1 MFSVVF
7 AVFYHYHSPRHS
19 VATSGRASPVVVSKW
34 LTLFAFAMFTSLT
47 LTACSHSASDK
58 DVTHFDESPPD
69 NIAETENSHTVI
81 INSDRMNSDRI
92 NIVSPDWGNAA
103 TLTAMGHAPIAT
115 GDIRVWDRW
124 VGRPN
129 LPASTTDIGIRYQP
143 NAELV
148 AQLPVDMVID
158 NYFYEHARNLYGD
171 VPAES
176 VMFAAKGEAATWADY
191 TEPTRALG
199 ALIDNPKLAED
210 YIVQSQKEIQLA
222 SQHFQNSYPK
232 VKKFAVVQFVDANN
246 MRMYVDN
253 SLFKVALD
261 QMGKELMILGKG
273 NAWGFFKIRM
283 KDLAQLDDETCL
295 LIIDPISPITK
306 AEIEDSLIWQRL
318 GYGDNR
324 CMAELP
330 PVWIYGGMSSLV
342 SLANNLSTAA
352 LKGGVT
358 L

>member
-7 AVFYHYHSPRHS
+7 SVFYQYQSSRHS
-19 VATSGRASPVVVSKW
+19 VATSGGASPIIVFKW
-34 LTLFAFAMFTSLT
+34 LALLTFVLLASLT
-47 LTACSHSASDK
+47 LNACSHSASDK
-58 DVTHFDESPPD
+58 DITHFDESPPD
-69 NIAETENSHTVI
+69 NIAETENNH
-81 INSDRMNSDRI
+81 SDRINSDRI
-92 NIVSPDWGNAA
+92 NIISPDWGNAA

-124 VGRPN
+124 VGRPS

-143 NAELV
+143 NAELI

-158 NYFYEHARNLYGD
+158 NYFYEHARSLYGD

-176 VMFAAKGEAATWADY
+176 VMFAAKGEIATWADY

-199 ALIDNPKLAED
+199 ALIENPKLAED
-210 YIVQSQKEIQLA
+210 YIVQSQKEISRAGVKLQ
-222 SQHFQNSYPK
+222 QRYPK
-232 VKKFAVVQFVDANN
+232 IKKFAVVQFIDANN

-261 QMGKELMILGKG
+261 QMDEELMVLGKG
-273 NAWGFFKIRM
+273 NAWGFFPIRM

-295 LIIDPISPITK
+295 LIIDPMSPITK

-318 GYGDNR
+318 SYGDNR
-324 CMAELP
+324 CMAQLP

-352 LKGGVT
+352 LKGGAT

>member
-1 MFSVVF
+1 MFPVVFSV
-7 AVFYHYHSPRHS
+7 FYQYQSSRHS
-19 VATSGRASPVVVSKW
+19 VATSECASPAAVFKGFA
-34 LTLFAFAMFTSLT
+34 LFAFVMLTSLT
-47 LTACSHSASDK
+47 LSACSHSTSDK
-58 DVTHFDESPPD
+58 NITHFDESPPD
-69 NIAETENSHTVI
+69 NITETENSHSDR
-81 INSDRMNSDRI
+81 INSDSI

-158 NYFYEHARNLYGD
+158 NYFYEHARSLYGD

-176 VMFAAKGEAATWADY
+176 VMFAAKGEKATWADY

-199 ALIDNPKLAED
+199 ALIENPKLAED
-210 YIVQSQKEIQLA
+210 YIVQSQKEISRAGVKLQ
-222 SQHFQNSYPK
+222 QRYPN

-253 SLFKVALD
+253 SLFRVALN
-261 QMGKELMILGKG
+261 QMGKELMVLGKG
-273 NAWGFFKIRM
+273 NAWGFFPIRM

-295 LIIDPISPITK
+295 LIIDPMSPITK

-318 GYGDNR
+318 SYGDNR
-324 CMAELP
+324 CMAQLP
-330 PVWIYGGMSSLV
+330 PVWIYGGMSSLI

-352 LKGGVT
+352 LKGGAI